1 MFPSCILTHRG
12 ATGGPGKF
20 AILGLPPQTPPDLRG
35 KRGNQW
41 GGGQPQDGQFPRASS
56 GPLVGERTNEK
67 VPYVLKAVAL
77 RNAEDLAKK
86 IHRQHVIRKAQKA
99 EDRRKNRQRARAAR

>member
-1 MFPSCILTHRG
+1 M
-12 ATGGPGKF
+12 
-20 AILGLPPQTPPDLRG
+20 
-35 KRGNQW
+35 
-41 GGGQPQDGQFPRASS
+41 GGGGLGGGTPQDGQFPRASS

-86 IHRQHVIRKAQKA
+86 IHHQHVIRKAPKA

>member
-1 MFPSCILTHRG
+1 M
-12 ATGGPGKF
+12 
-20 AILGLPPQTPPDLRG
+20 
-35 KRGNQW
+35 
-41 GGGQPQDGQFPRASS
+41 
-56 GPLVGERTNEK
+56 GERTNEK

-86 IHRQHVIRKAQKA
+86 IHHQHVIRKAPKA